1 MIPARATVFS
11 FFRLSVYSRKNML
24 FGVLRTRY
32 CTRKCILVWRT
43 TLINHRGAIVD
54 GLLAVLWVLCVFM
67 SPSQQGS
74 SLSIDRFIY
83 IYIYIRMVHI
93 NLDRSVMGKKRA
105 YSGQQPT
112 SVKSIRLPL
121 FRKFAIFYS
130 VLSHFTGQ
138 LKMRRSLLKNI
149 IIMAVDCNSF
159 IFFDN

>member
-83 IYIYIRMVHI
+83 IYIYTYGTHKSRPFCY
-93 NLDRSVMGKKRA
+93 GKK
-105 YSGQQPT
+105 T
-112 SVKSIRLPL
+112 SVLGTAADKCEVYTFAVISKIRD
-121 FRKFAIFYS
+121 
-130 VLSHFTGQ
+130 
-138 LKMRRSLLKNI
+138 LL
-149 IIMAVDCNSF
+149 
-159 IFFDN
+159 